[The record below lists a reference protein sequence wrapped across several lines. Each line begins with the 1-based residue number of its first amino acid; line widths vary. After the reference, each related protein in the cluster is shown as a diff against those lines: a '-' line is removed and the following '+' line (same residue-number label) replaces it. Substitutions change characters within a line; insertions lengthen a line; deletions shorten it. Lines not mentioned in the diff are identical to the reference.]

1 MGGLAWRHPMHSGRV
16 LVVAPDHDLRHSLAF
31 ALDAYG
37 YSVVAEEAWPR
48 EPGAERFDCVILDEH
63 VLSEPAVRPHGLFAV
78 RGPIVLLAYSGA
90 ALSQGW
96 FDTILAMPL
105 KGEAVV
111 EAVVAVMAR
120 HSALPK

>member
-1 MGGLAWRHPMHSGRV
+1 MHSGRI
-16 LVVAPDHDLRHSLAF
+16 LVVAPDHDLRQSLAF
-31 ALDAYG
+31 ALAAYG

-48 EPGAERFDCVILDEH
+48 EPGTERFDCVILDEH
-63 VLSEPAVRPHGLFAV
+63 VLSEPSIRPRALFSV
-78 RGPIVLLAYSGA
+78 RGPIVLLAYSDA

-120 HSALPK
+120 RGAVPK